1 MINGGF
7 LIPIST
13 SQLVISNKWSKDLQ
27 SPLSSSLRT
36 LDSYLILSQPQ
47 SAVYIITSKN
57 KKIDFSYALNGQ
69 NYYGTNLVFSF
80 ELSPSRYFLTKKFS
94 WGTRKLLEIQ
104 NARWNLAT
112 DVLPS
117 EINIQ
122 NVAGQIWTNSYPLMH
137 RMQLEVNEEI
147 EEFVFDNYF
156 EVESTNSINH
166 NALLY
171 KIIPDNISNIDNS
184 AKIWHNVFVSII

>member
-1 MINGGF
+1 
-7 LIPIST
+7 
-13 SQLVISNKWSKDLQ
+13 
-27 SPLSSSLRT
+27 
-36 LDSYLILSQPQ
+36 
-47 SAVYIITSKN
+47 
-57 KKIDFSYALNGQ
+57 
-69 NYYGTNLVFSF
+69 
-80 ELSPSRYFLTKKFS
+80 
-94 WGTRKLLEIQ
+94 
-104 NARWNLAT
+104 
-112 DVLPS
+112 
-117 EINIQ
+117 
-122 NVAGQIWTNSYPLMH
+122 MH